1 MRYDPRTEGIEYV
14 DGLITDDRLKGLDKE
29 LAAYP
34 FEGLGVWRSLV
45 TRVTEGVLEKV
56 MAERKEG
63 RLDGMTGIRGVEE
76 EDVRLNTRSGKL
88 ETEGKLVFP
97 VVDAKR
103 SWRDGAVGQEV
114 TKYSKD
120 KSWLLGDIVK
130 NEGDGKSILARK
142 MASLMYFRPEGYL
155 GIPPTRLRP
164 PTSSIIIFKSTDI
177 STPPDPL
184 YTLTFPT
191 LHSSGIYPKSNIKQ
205 YTQNLHFPHTYLIR
219 SIGRFT

>member
-1 MRYDPRTEGIEYV
+1 MRYDPKTEGIEYV
-14 DGLITDDRLKGLDKE
+14 DGIITDDRLKGLDKE

-45 TRVTEGVLEKV
+45 TRVTEEILDKV

-63 RLDGMTGIRGVEE
+63 RLDGMTGIKGIEE

-103 SWRDGAVGQEV
+103 SWRDGAVGEEV

-120 KSWLLGDIVK
+120 KSWLLGDVVK
-130 NEGDGKSILARK
+130 NEGGGTSVHRPNAAIADKSR
-142 MASLMYFRPEGYL
+142 SERYT
-155 GIPPTRLRP
+155 GIPPTLLRP
-164 PTSSIIIFKSTDI
+164 PTSPIVILKSTDI
-177 STPPDPL
+177 STTPRPLLALSFPPRQSRKV
-184 YTLTFPT
+184 
-191 LHSSGIYPKSNIKQ
+191 HSKGNIE
-205 YTQNLHFPHTYLIR
+205 
-219 SIGRFT
+219 

>member
-1 MRYDPRTEGIEYV
+1 MRYDPTTEGIEYV
-14 DGLITDDRLKGLDKE
+14 DGIITDDRLKGLDKE

-45 TRVTEGVLEKV
+45 TRVTEGILDKV

-63 RLDGMTGIRGVEE
+63 RLDGMTGINGIEE

-103 SWRDGAVGQEV
+103 SWRDGAVGEEV

-120 KSWLLGDIVK
+120 KSWLLGDVVK
-130 NEGDGKSILARK
+130 NESCG
-142 MASLMYFRPEGYL
+142 
-155 GIPPTRLRP
+155 
-164 PTSSIIIFKSTDI
+164 TSVSC
-177 STPPDPL
+177 PDAA
-184 YTLTFPT
+184 
-191 LHSSGIYPKSNIKQ
+191 IC
-205 YTQNLHFPHTYLIR
+205 
-219 SIGRFT
+219 